1 MGEEVLYERRGRI
14 AIITMNRPDKLN
26 ALNAALISGL
36 AEAWNHFRAEEDAW
50 VAILTANGRAFCAGA
65 DLGMMSNMSAQ
76 ARGEEPSGG
85 DGQERMTGIVTPR
98 NLNIFKPTIA
108 AVNGYAVAGG
118 FWMAMDC
125 HLCVAADSA
134 EFGITEPRW
143 NLPGNWAA
151 DVTRHLNMRHAIEVT
166 IVPQRITAQRAYEM
180 GFVNWVTPREQL
192 MDKAL
197 EVAESI
203 LLNAPAA
210 CRTYIETF
218 YRTYNLSYEQALSV
232 GGHIQSNLIRMDDA
246 QEGTRAFLEKRK
258 PEFKNR

>member
-1 MGEEVLYERRGRI
+1 MADEVLYERKGRI
-14 AIITMNRPDKLN
+14 AVITLNRPDKLN
-26 ALNAALISGL
+26 ALNPAMISGL
-36 AEAWNHFRAEEDAW
+36 ADAWNRFRSEDDAW
-50 VAILTANGRAFCAGA
+50 VAILTGNGRAFCAGA
-65 DLGMMSNMSAQ
+65 DLSMMADMSAS
-76 ARGEEPSGG
+76 ARGEETS
-85 DGQERMTGIVTPR
+85 GQEAMTGIMTPR
-98 NLNIFKPTIA
+98 NMNIFKPTIA

-143 NLPGNWAA
+143 NLPGGWAA

-166 IVPQRITAQRAYEM
+166 IVPERITAQRAYEM
-180 GFVNWVTPREQL
+180 GFVNWVAPKEKL

-218 YRTYNLSYEQALSV
+218 YRTYNLPYEQALST
-232 GGHIQSNLIRMDDA
+232 GGHIQKNLLTMDDA

-258 PEFKNR
+258 PEFKNQ